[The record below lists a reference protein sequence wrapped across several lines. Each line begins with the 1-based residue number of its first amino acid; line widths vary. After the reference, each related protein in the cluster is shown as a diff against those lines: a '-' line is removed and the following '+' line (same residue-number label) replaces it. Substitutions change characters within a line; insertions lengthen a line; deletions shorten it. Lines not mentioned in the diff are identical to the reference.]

1 MYNNTIVNKKNF
13 YANKEGRYDYDDD
26 DDDGDNILINSK
38 LFYFYR
44 FINTVFFILILK

>member
-13 YANKEGRYDYDDD
+13 YANKEGRYDY

>member
-13 YANKEGRYDYDDD
+13 YANKEGGYDY
-26 DDDGDNILINSK
+26 DDDGDNILMNSK